1 MDLLIIEKRKNVQI
15 QNEIGRIFRRHNVI
29 EYKSPDD
36 GMTIDDFFKTL
47 GYAYLYKGLGE
58 KVDQIPLEELTISLF
73 RAIVPKQLFNKLAG
87 YGYAIEMQV
96 SGIYYVQGLA
106 IPAQIIVTSEL
117 ELQNHESLKVL
128 SKSAEKE
135 DIQKFTEMAK
145 NFKEPGD
152 KEKADAVLQVS
163 VVANKEKYDEVR
175 RSTGMCEALRELMKD
190 EIEEELK
197 KNRDQA
203 IKEGRAE
210 GENLAKKEMAYELYH
225 AEGKNKFGKAR
236 VVVIKSQLGNP
247 IMAFS
252 GDSVYWEI
260 PEDLPKMTKLM
271 IDGKAL
277 YIHRANF
284 QIIDKELIQ

>member
-1 MDLLIIEKRKNVQI
+1 MRLNKADLEFKREYNLSKKPLQMDLLIIEKRKNVQI
-15 QNEIGRIFRRHNVI
+15 QNEIGRIFRRHNVN
-29 EYKSPDD
+29 
-36 GMTIDDFFKTL
+36 
-47 GYAYLYKGLGE
+47 LYKGLGE

-225 AEGKNKFGKAR
+225 AEGFTIERIAKL
-236 VVVIKSQLGNP
+236 V
-247 IMAFS
+247 
-252 GDSVYWEI
+252 
-260 PEDLPKMTKLM
+260 KMDQKIVEEWLLQ
-271 IDGKAL
+271 K
-277 YIHRANF
+277 
-284 QIIDKELIQ
+284 

>member
-1 MDLLIIEKRKNVQI
+1 
-15 QNEIGRIFRRHNVI
+15 
-29 EYKSPDD
+29 
-36 GMTIDDFFKTL
+36 MTIDDFFKTL

-58 KVDQIPLEELTISLF
+58 KVEQIPLEELTISLF
-73 RAIVPKQLFNKLAG
+73 RATVPKQLFNKLAG
-87 YGYAIEMQV
+87 YGYLIEKHV

-117 ELQNHESLKVL
+117 ESQNHESLKVL

-163 VVANKEKYDEVR
+163 VAANKEKYDEVR

-197 KNRDQA
+197 KNRE
-203 IKEGRAE
+203 KSLEEG
-210 GENLAKKEMAYELYH
+210 
-225 AEGKNKFGKAR
+225 
-236 VVVIKSQLGNP
+236 
-247 IMAFS
+247 
-252 GDSVYWEI
+252 
-260 PEDLPKMTKLM
+260 
-271 IDGKAL
+271 
-277 YIHRANF
+277 
-284 QIIDKELIQ
+284 

>member
-152 KEKADAVLQVS
+152 KEK
-163 VVANKEKYDEVR
+163 YDEVR

-225 AEGKNKFGKAR
+225 AEGFTIERIAKL
-236 VVVIKSQLGNP
+236 V
-247 IMAFS
+247 
-252 GDSVYWEI
+252 
-260 PEDLPKMTKLM
+260 KMDQKIVEEWLLQ
-271 IDGKAL
+271 K
-277 YIHRANF
+277 
-284 QIIDKELIQ
+284 

>member
-152 KEKADAVLQVS
+152 KEKADNVYKGIRPLTGDDIAETVYFAASVPEYMQIAEMLVMPTNQATGTIVS
-163 VVANKEKYDEVR
+163 RK
-175 RSTGMCEALRELMKD
+175 
-190 EIEEELK
+190 
-197 KNRDQA
+197 
-203 IKEGRAE
+203 
-210 GENLAKKEMAYELYH
+210 
-225 AEGKNKFGKAR
+225 
-236 VVVIKSQLGNP
+236 
-247 IMAFS
+247 
-252 GDSVYWEI
+252 
-260 PEDLPKMTKLM
+260 
-271 IDGKAL
+271 
-277 YIHRANF
+277 
-284 QIIDKELIQ
+284 

>member
-175 RSTGMCEALRELMKD
+175 RSTGMCEALRELMMD

-225 AEGKNKFGKAR
+225 AEGFTIERIAKL
-236 VVVIKSQLGNP
+236 V
-247 IMAFS
+247 
-252 GDSVYWEI
+252 
-260 PEDLPKMTKLM
+260 KMDQKIVEEWLLQ
-271 IDGKAL
+271 K
-277 YIHRANF
+277 
-284 QIIDKELIQ
+284 